1 VDADTLINPRVVA
14 SALRWMDKGAAG
26 GGAPARFDGDA
37 PLYAQLLL
45 WYLGLWMRLAG
56 IAGGAFLFCTRDA
69 FQAVGGFDERLF
81 GAKDAA
87 ISWALKREGRFVLLW
102 RYVLTSGRRMRGIRG
117 PQMLAALIRMAFI
130 PGMLR
135 QRSAVK
141 KIWYESS
148 RKDSHKVLNS
158 LTAQVF
164 NVIMLLIT
172 IVMITDPLIDHIPWF
187 KTIISGPIGTV
198 RFAVNIFLAHVFLA
212 LWPCA
217 YFLLRNL
224 FRQRRW
230 LERIKWAALFVLDL
244 WLAWGCT
251 RGVIWFW
258 PWLCH
263 WLMQ

>member
-1 VDADTLINPRVVA
+1 MA
-14 SALRWMDKGAAG
+14 KGAVG
-26 GGAPARFDGDA
+26 GGAPARFDGDV
-37 PLYAQLLL
+37 PLYAHLLL

-69 FQAVGGFDERLF
+69 FHTVGGFDERLF
-81 GAKDAA
+81 GAEDAA
-87 ISWALKREGRFVLLW
+87 MSWALKREGRFVVLW

-117 PQMLAALIRMAFI
+117 LHMLAGLIRMAFF
-130 PGMLR
+130 PRMLT
-135 QRSAVK
+135 QRLAVK
-141 KIWYESS
+141 KIWYDSNREG
-148 RKDSHKVLNS
+148 SHKILNS
-158 LTAQVF
+158 LAARVF

-172 IVMITDPLIDHIPWF
+172 IVIITDPLIDHIPWLR
-187 KTIISGPIGTV
+187 TIIAGPPGTI

-258 PWLCH
+258 PWIFH
-263 WLMQ
+263 SLMHLKTN